1 MMQKYIVTVETPYDT
16 KLILVSNIG
25 VANSK
30 RLEKFTEIVLEEYP
44 DGKIIQIVPI
54 SREIEFY

>member
-1 MMQKYIVTVETPYDT
+1 MMGKYIITVETPYDT
-16 KLILVSNIG
+16 KLVLVSSIV

-30 RLEKFTEIVLEEYP
+30 RLEKFTEKVLEEYP